1 MGGLLSFSVGSHDA
15 YLATRDAARRMREDL
30 EEQIAQQQPDE
41 VQIDFTGV
49 QAMTISFADE
59 FIGRV
64 FTSLAA
70 DDIHTGAVIL
80 TGLNS
85 ENQEATAICLERRG
99 LMAAAASSGQ
109 VTLLGAPSYLLD
121 TYLHALHLVTF
132 SALHLADELEVTP
145 QNMNN
150 RLKRL
155 AASGALRRERSQSD
169 RGGKEF
175 AYAIPRLLSECPT

>member
-1 MGGLLSFSVGSHDA
+1 MSCLLSFPVGSPNA
-15 YLATRDAARRMREDL
+15 YLATRSDARLLREDL
-30 EEQIAQQQPDE
+30 ENRIAQQQPDE
-41 VQIDFTGV
+41 VQLDFSDV
-49 QAMTISFADE
+49 KAMTISFADE
-59 FIGRV
+59 FLGRI

-70 DDIHTGAVIL
+70 GDIQTGAIIL
-80 TGLNS
+80 AGLNS
-85 ENQEATAICLERRG
+85 ENQEAAAICLERRS
-99 LMAAAASSGQ
+99 LIAAAASHGH

-121 TYLHALHLVTF
+121 TYLRALHHATF

-155 AASGALRRERSQSD
+155 AASGALRRERTNSD

-175 AYAIPRLLSECPT
+175 AYAIPHLLSECAT

>member
-1 MGGLLSFSVGSHDA
+1 MGGLLSFPVGSLDA

-30 EEQIAQQQPDE
+30 ENQITQQQPDE
-41 VQIDFTGV
+41 VQIDFTSV

-59 FIGRV
+59 FIGRI

-70 DDIHTGAVIL
+70 GDIRTGAVIL

-85 ENQEATAICLERRG
+85 ENQEAVAICLERRD
-99 LMAAAASSGQ
+99 LIAAAASNGQ
-109 VTLLGAPSYLLD
+109 VTLLGAPSYLLE
-121 TYLHALHLVTF
+121 TYLRALHLATF
-132 SALHLADELEVTP
+132 SALHLADELKVTP

-155 AASGALRRERSQSD
+155 AASGALRRERTQSD

-175 AYAIPRLLSECPT
+175 AYAIPRLLSECLT